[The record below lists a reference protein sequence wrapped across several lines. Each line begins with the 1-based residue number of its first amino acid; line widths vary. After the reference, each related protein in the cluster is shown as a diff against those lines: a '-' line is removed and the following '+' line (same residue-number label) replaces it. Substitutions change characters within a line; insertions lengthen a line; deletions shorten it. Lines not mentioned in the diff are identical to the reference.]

1 MWLCHM
7 DGAICTGQPSTMHCF
22 LMVESPEVEA
32 RCEVEEEDPEEEAWC
47 KVKEGPEV

>member
-1 MWLCHM
+1 MSGHPGPPPLY
-7 DGAICTGQPSTMHCF
+7 PPLTMHCF